1 MKHPKIS
8 IVTPSFNQG
17 SYLESTILSVIG
29 QLYPNL
35 EYIIMDGGSTDNSID
50 IIRKYEKHF
59 AFWESVPDKGQSDA
73 INKGFQ
79 IATGDIF
86 AWINSDDMYLP
97 HTFRFISEYFS
108 SNCDDKIV
116 FGNCL
121 KFNQETKKVYG
132 SDVESS
138 HKKLDISLCDYII
151 QPSCFWSRQIWEKV
165 GPLNLDLAF
174 SLDWDWFIRAQKL
187 NLKFEPISEFL
198 SIYRI
203 HAQHKTG
210 TGGQDRIYE
219 LAKIYE
225 KYHSS
230 MISRCYLKS
239 RMDQKVAFAR
249 SLIQKFRLYR
259 VLDPSWLMHI
269 LFFRELT
276 RKQIDNILCM

>member
-79 IATGDIF
+79 IATGDIL

-230 MISRCYLKS
+230 MISQCYLKS

-276 RKQIDNILCM
+276 RKQVDNILCM

>member
-1 MKHPKIS
+1 MKYPKIS

-35 EYIIMDGGSTDNSID
+35 EFIIMDGSSTDNSID

-59 AFWESVPDKGQSDA
+59 AFWESIPDKGQADA
-73 INKGFQ
+73 VNKGFQ
-79 IATGDIF
+79 IATGDIL

-121 KFNQETKKVYG
+121 NFNQETKKVYG

-165 GPLNLDLAF
+165 GPLNVDLAF
-174 SLDWDWFIRAQKL
+174 GLDWDWFIRAQKL

-239 RMDQKVAFAR
+239 RMDQKVVFAR

-276 RKQIDNILCM
+276 RKQVDNILCM

>member
-79 IATGDIF
+79 IATGDIL

>member
-79 IATGDIF
+79 IATGDIL

-259 VLDPSWLMHI
+259 VLDPSWLMRI

>member
-79 IATGDIF
+79 IATGDIL

-203 HAQHKTG
+203 HVQHKTG

-219 LAKIYE
+219 LAKIYQ
-225 KYHSS
+225 KYHSG

-239 RMDQKVAFAR
+239 RMDQKVVFAR

-276 RKQIDNILCM
+276 RKQVDNILCM

>member
-73 INKGFQ
+73 INKGFR
-79 IATGDIF
+79 IATGDIL

-138 HKKLDISLCDYII
+138 HKKFDISLCDYII

-165 GPLNLDLAF
+165 GPLNVDLAF
-174 SLDWDWFIRAQKL
+174 GLDWDWFIRAQKL

-230 MISRCYLKS
+230 MISRCYLKVH
-239 RMDQKVAFAR
+239 MDQKVVFAR

-276 RKQIDNILCM
+276 RKQVDNILCM

>member
-79 IATGDIF
+79 IATGDIL

-203 HAQHKTG
+203 HVQHKTG

-219 LAKIYE
+219 LAKIYQ
-225 KYHSS
+225 KYHSG

-239 RMDQKVAFAR
+239 RMDQKVVFAR

-276 RKQIDNILCM
+276 RKQVDNILYM

>member
-79 IATGDIF
+79 IATGDIL

-219 LAKIYE
+219 LAKIYQ
-225 KYHSS
+225 KYHSG

-239 RMDQKVAFAR
+239 RMDQKVVFAR

-276 RKQIDNILCM
+276 RKQVDNILCM

>member
-73 INKGFQ
+73 INKGFR
-79 IATGDIF
+79 IATGDIL

-138 HKKLDISLCDYII
+138 HKKFDISLCDYII

-165 GPLNLDLAF
+165 GPLNVDLAF
-174 SLDWDWFIRAQKL
+174 GLDWDWFIRAQKL

-230 MISRCYLKS
+230 MISRCYLKVH
-239 RMDQKVAFAR
+239 MDQKVVFAR

-269 LFFRELT
+269 LYFRELT
-276 RKQIDNILCM
+276 RKQVDNILCM

>member
-259 VLDPSWLMHI
+259 VLDPSWLMRI

>member
-79 IATGDIF
+79 IATGNIF

-259 VLDPSWLMHI
+259 VLDPSWLMRI

>member
-79 IATGDIF
+79 IATGDIL

-219 LAKIYE
+219 LVKIYQ
-225 KYHSS
+225 KYHSG

-239 RMDQKVAFAR
+239 RMDQKVVFAR

-276 RKQIDNILCM
+276 RKQVDNILCM

>member
-79 IATGDIF
+79 IATGDIL

-219 LAKIYE
+219 LAKIYQ
-225 KYHSS
+225 KYHSG

-239 RMDQKVAFAR
+239 RMDQKVVFAR

-276 RKQIDNILCM
+276 RKQVDNILYM